1 MVKRVFVLFALLTCL
16 RGAALA
22 ADPAGPAPDKLPDY
36 LRYAEDAVSARLEV
50 AIRRFSLP
58 SGQTV
63 DLVGAVHIADAPYY
77 QELNRRFTTYDAV
90 LFELV
95 GDPRHLTRAPPADL
109 DPQSSD
115 SSGGTVSFIQ
125 QAASKYLK
133 LTFQLSAIDY
143 SGKNMVHAD
152 MSYEEFERLQAAR
165 GENMA
170 TLFMRAMQAQAN
182 GSMNDVAMDELNTF
196 ALIRIL
202 MSPDAATEFKKA
214 LAKVFDQTE
223 SLTLAMEGQ
232 SGSTILSGRNEVAV
246 KKMKEVLADKRRR
259 RIAVFYGGAHMPGI
273 EAVLTKDLGARSAGE
288 EWLPAWTMPKAK
300 PAAVTTPP
308 ADKTPAPGTAKP
320 AS

>member
-1 MVKRVFVLFALLTCL
+1 MLKRLLLMFALLSCL
-16 RGAALA
+16 RGAAFA
-22 ADPAGPAPDKLPDY
+22 ADPADSAPDY
-36 LRYAEDAVSARLEV
+36 LRYAEDPVSARLEV
-50 AIRRFSLP
+50 AIRSFSLP

-77 QELNRRFTTYDAV
+77 RELNRRFTAYDAV

-95 GDPRHLTRAPPADL
+95 GDPRHLTRAPPPGEQNL
-109 DPQSSD
+109 QG
-115 SSGGTVSFIQ
+115 SGSTISFIQ
-125 QAASKYLK
+125 QAASRYLN
-133 LTFQLSAIDY
+133 LTFQLGAIDY

-170 TLFMRAMQAQAN
+170 TMFIRAMQAQAN
-182 GSMNDVAMDELNTF
+182 GSMNDVAMEELNTF

-223 SLTLAMEGQ
+223 SLTIAMEGQ
-232 SGSTILSGRNEVAV
+232 SGTTILSGRNEVAV
-246 KKMKEVLADKRRR
+246 KRMKEVLANKKQR

-273 EAVLTKDLGARSAGE
+273 EKALIQDLGAKAAGE
-288 EWLPAWTMPKAK
+288 EWLPAWTMPKVK
-300 PAAVTTPP
+300 TTPATTRP
-308 ADKTPAPGTAKP
+308 ADTTPAPGTAKP